1 MAPTEGKR
9 TLEET
14 MNVTSADGTSI
25 FFEQRG
31 TGAPVIL
38 VGGAFNDRTTVAGLA
53 EVLATDFTTIAYDRR
68 GRGDS
73 GDASSYA
80 FEREIEDIAALI
92 TYVGGSASVFGHS
105 SGAILALEAAAAGLA
120 IDKLVAYEP
129 PYATPEEARGDVLEK
144 VQAQLAAGDRDGAVK
159 TFLMVAGTPEEV
171 VEGMKQAPVWGW
183 FTALAHTLPYDL
195 TICGPGAHPR
205 TDHLAKIAIPALVI
219 GGGAS
224 PEALQAGARVAAEA
238 VPGARHETLEG
249 QDHGVL
255 QHPETLKRLLLD
267 FLK

>member
-1 MAPTEGKR
+1 
-9 TLEET
+9 
-14 MNVTSADGTSI
+14 MNVTSADGTAI
-25 FFEQRG
+25 FFERRG
-31 TGAPVIL
+31 SGAPVIL

-53 EVLATDFTTIAYDRR
+53 EVLAEDFTTIAYDRR

-73 GDASSYA
+73 GDAAEYA
-80 FEREIEDIAALI
+80 IEREIEDLAALI
-92 TYVGGSASVFGHS
+92 ADVGGTASVFGHS
-105 SGAILALEAAAAGLA
+105 SGAILALEAAAAGVG

-129 PYATPEEARGDVLEK
+129 PYATSEHPRGDVLDE
-144 VQAQLAAGDRDGAVK
+144 VRGQLAAGDRDAAVA
-159 TFLMVAGTPEEV
+159 TFLQVAGTPAEM

-195 TICGPGAHPR
+195 TICGPGAR
-205 TDHLAKIAIPALVI
+205 VRSENLAKISIPTLVI

-224 PEALQAGARVAAEA
+224 PEELQAGAQAAAAA
-238 VPGARHETLEG
+238 VPGAKYETLAG

-255 QHPETLKRLLLD
+255 QFPETLKDLLVG

>member
-1 MAPTEGKR
+1 MI
-9 TLEET
+9 
-14 MNVTSADGTSI
+14 VTSADGTTI
-25 FFEQRG
+25 AYDQRG

-53 EVLATDFTTIAYDRR
+53 EVLAADFTTIAYDRR

-73 GDASSYA
+73 GDASAYA
-80 FEREIEDIAALI
+80 MEREIEDIAALI
-92 TYVGGSASVFGHS
+92 AQVGGSASVFGHS
-105 SGAILALEAAAAGLA
+105 SGAVLALEAAASGLP

-129 PYATPEEARGDVLEK
+129 PYATPEHPRDDVAGQ
-144 VQAQLAAGDRDGAVK
+144 VRAQIAAGDRDGAVA
-159 TFLMVAGTPEEV
+159 TFLTVAGTPAEM
-171 VEGMKQAPVWGW
+171 VEGMKSAPVWGW

-195 TICGPGAHPR
+195 AICGPGGRIRA
-205 TDHLAKIAIPALVI
+205 DHLAKIVIPALVI

-224 PEALQAGARVAAEA
+224 PEALQSGARAAA
-238 VPGARHETLEG
+238 AVVPGARHETLAG

-255 QHPETLKRLLLD
+255 QHPESLRDLLVD

>member
-1 MAPTEGKR
+1 
-9 TLEET
+9 

-31 TGAPVIL
+31 DGPPVIL
-38 VGGAFNDRTTVAGLA
+38 VGGAFNDRTTTVGLA
-53 EVLATDFTTIAYDRR
+53 EVLAGDFTAITFDRR

-73 GDASSYA
+73 GDAPSYA
-80 FEREIEDIAALI
+80 VEREIEDLAALI
-92 TYVGGSASVFGHS
+92 AQAGGTATVFGHS
-105 SGAILALEAAAAGLA
+105 SGAILALEAAAAG
-120 IDKLVAYEP
+120 IGIEKVVAYEP
-129 PYATPEEARGDVLEK
+129 PYATDEHPRADVVDE
-144 VQAQLAAGDRDGAVK
+144 VRAHLAAGDRDAAVA
-159 TFLMVAGTPEEV
+159 TFLQVAGTPAEMI
-171 VEGMKQAPVWGW
+171 EGMKQAPVWGW

-195 TICGPGAHPR
+195 TICGPDARPSQN
-205 TDHLAKIAIPALVI
+205 LARIQVPTLVI

-224 PEALQAGARVAAEA
+224 DDALQSGARAAAAA

-255 QHPETLKRLLLD
+255 QYPETLKDLLTD

>member
-1 MAPTEGKR
+1 
-9 TLEET
+9 

-31 TGAPVIL
+31 SGAPVIL

-53 EVLATDFTTIAYDRR
+53 DVLATDFTAIAYDRR

-73 GDASSYA
+73 GDTPAYA
-80 FEREIEDIAALI
+80 MEREIEDIAALI
-92 TYVGGSASVFGHS
+92 AHAGGTASVFGHS
-105 SGAILALEAAAAGLA
+105 SGAVLALEAAAAGLP

-129 PYATPEEARGDVLEK
+129 PYATPEHPRDDVLPQ
-144 VQAQLAAGDRDGAVK
+144 VQAQIAAGDRDGAVE
-159 TFLMVAGTPEEV
+159 TFLTVAGTPAEM

-195 TICGPGAHPR
+195 EICGPGCR
-205 TDHLAKIAIPALVI
+205 IRVDHLAKISVPTLVI
-219 GGGAS
+219 DGGNSPAS
-224 PEALQAGARVAAEA
+224 FAEAAEA
-238 VPGARHETLEG
+238 VVAVIPGARRETLAG

-255 QHPETLKRLLLD
+255 QYPETLKDLLTG

>member
-1 MAPTEGKR
+1 
-9 TLEET
+9 
-14 MNVTSADGTSI
+14 MNVTSADGTTI

-38 VGGAFNDRTTVAGLA
+38 VGGAFNDRTTVAALA
-53 EVLATDFTTIAYDRR
+53 DVLAPDFTTITYDRR

-73 GDASSYA
+73 GDTAPYA
-80 FEREIEDIAALI
+80 VEREIEDLAALI
-92 TYVGGSASVFGHS
+92 AQVGGTASVFGHS
-105 SGAILALEAAAAGLA
+105 SGAVLALEAAAAGIG
-120 IDKLVAYEP
+120 IDRVVAYEP
-129 PYATPEEARGDVLEK
+129 PYATDEHPRADVVDE
-144 VQAQLAAGDRDGAVK
+144 VRAQLAAGDRDGAVA
-159 TFLMVAGTPEEV
+159 TFLKVAGTPEEMI
-171 VEGMKQAPVWGW
+171 EGMKQAPVWGW

-195 TICGPGAHPR
+195 TIVGRNARPR
-205 TDHLAKIAIPALVI
+205 DSLARIAVPTLVI

-224 PEALQAGARVAAEA
+224 DEALQSGARAAAAA

-255 QHPETLKRLLLD
+255 QYPETLRDLLTG

>member
-1 MAPTEGKR
+1 
-9 TLEET
+9 
-14 MNVTSADGTSI
+14 MNVTSADGTTI
-25 FFEQRG
+25 HFERRG
-31 TGAPVIL
+31 SGAPVIL

-73 GDASSYA
+73 GDTGTYA
-80 FEREIEDIAALI
+80 VEREVEDIAALI
-92 TYVGGSASVFGHS
+92 AEVGGSASVFGHS
-105 SGAILALEAAAAGLA
+105 SGAVLALEAAAAGLA
-120 IDKLVAYEP
+120 IDRVVAYEP
-129 PYATPEEARGDVLEK
+129 PYATSEHPRADVLEK
-144 VQAQLAAGDRDGAVK
+144 VRTQLAAGDRDGAVA
-159 TFLMVAGTPEEV
+159 TFLTVAGTPEEMI
-171 VEGMKQAPVWGW
+171 EGMKQAPVWGW

-195 TICGPGAHPR
+195 TICGPGARPR
-205 TDHLAKIAIPALVI
+205 LENLARISVPTLVI

-224 PEALQAGARVAAEA
+224 PDALQAGARTAAEA

-255 QHPETLKRLLLD
+255 QYPETLKPLLLD